1 MARSCRKKKKKV
13 VEKEGKFFEKMNNPT
28 DFFGVGAVGKKKKKY
43 IKNTLTRDRVC
54 VELMS
59 I

>member
-1 MARSCRKKKKKV
+1 MARSCGKKKKKV
-13 VEKEGKFFEKMNNPT
+13 VEKEGKFFEKMDNQT
-28 DFFGVGAVGKKKKKY
+28 DFFGVGAVGRKKKKY
-43 IKNTLTRDRVC
+43 IKNTLTRDPVC